1 MSDEIRLTWG
11 RTPDDLSERWPKTAG
26 GAPEEPAFLTRTM
39 DTNAQTDMLC
49 AMLRSYDIPVLRR
62 YEGDGVFGRVV
73 LGTPGR
79 GTALYVP
86 QSLLEDARALIAPV
100 DEEETNEEES

>member
-1 MSDEIRLTWG
+1 MSNEIRLTWG
-11 RTPDDLSERWPKTAG
+11 RTPDDLSECWPKTAG

-49 AMLRSYDIPVLRR
+49 AMLRSYEIPVLRR
-62 YEGDGVFGRVV
+62 YEGEGSFGKVV
-73 LGTPGR
+73 LGTPGS

-86 QSLLEDARALIAPV
+86 ASMLEDAKNLIRPI
-100 DEEETNEEES
+100 DEIPEQEDMQ